1 MMRLKR
7 RIGALAALVLTVGL
21 VVPVGQQSAHADDP
35 IFVPWSSQ
43 LPGLTDEY
51 NPSSANDCV
60 AGRMNCVRALIREME
75 RRFEPLGRS
84 CDHNAI
90 FALAY
95 LRTTQTYLWAAQQPG
110 FFQDTPWVNHEDAVF
125 AKYYFNAYDNWLAGN
140 RSQVPQAWLI
150 AFDSAAD
157 RRTTGSGDVLLGMSA
172 HINRDLPFTLAAIG
186 MVTPEGQNRKADH
199 DKVDEFLNKVTEPML
214 AELAARFDP
223 DTVNIETPFGVGNA
237 GLFQLIAAW
246 RERAWRNAEL
256 LVSAPT
262 PELRAAVA
270 QQIELTAAAEATTI
284 VAGNSYLP
292 PLRTTVP
299 RDAFCASHNA
309 NSPPAPY
316 AFGMPSAY

>member
-1 MMRLKR
+1 MRLRR
-7 RIGALAALVLTVGL
+7 RIGVVAALVLAVGL
-21 VVPVGQQSAHADDP
+21 VVPAGQQSAHADDP
-35 IFVPWSSQ
+35 PFVPWSDL

-84 CDHNAI
+84 CNHNAM

-95 LRTTQTYLWAAQQPG
+95 LRTTQTYLWAAKQPG

-125 AKYYFNAYDNWLAGN
+125 AKYYFNAYDNWRAGN

-150 AFDSAAD
+150 AFDSAAN
-157 RRTTGSGDVLLGMSA
+157 RQTTGTGDLLLGMSA

-186 MVTPEGQNRKADH
+186 MVTPEGQNRKDDH
-199 DKVDEFLNKVTEPML
+199 DKVDEFLNKVTEPVL
-214 AELAARFDP
+214 AELVARFDP
-223 DTVNIETPFGVGNA
+223 ETVNIETPFGAGHA

-270 QQIELTAAAEATTI
+270 QQIELTAATEATAI

-292 PLRTTVP
+292 PLRTTAP

-309 NSPPAPY
+309 SSPPAPY

>member
-1 MMRLKR
+1 MMRLR
-7 RIGALAALVLTVGL
+7 RSIGVLAALVLAVGL
-21 VVPVGQQSAHADDP
+21 VVPAGQQSAHADDP
-35 IFVPWSSQ
+35 IFVPWSSL

-60 AGRMNCVRALIREME
+60 AGRMNCVSAVIREME
-75 RRFEPLGRS
+75 GRFEPLGRS
-84 CDHNAI
+84 CDHNAM

-95 LRTTQTYLWAAQQPG
+95 LRTTQTYLWAAKQSG

-150 AFDSAAD
+150 AFDSAAE
-157 RRTTGSGDVLLGMSA
+157 RRTTGSGDLLLGMSA

-186 MVTPEGQNRKADH
+186 MVTPEGQSRKADH
-199 DKVDEFLNKVTEPML
+199 DKVDEFLNMVIEPML

-223 DTVNIETPFGVGNA
+223 DTVNVETPFGVGNA

-284 VAGNSYLP
+284 VASSSYLP
-292 PLRTTVP
+292 PLTTTVP

-309 NSPPAPY
+309 NPPPAPY